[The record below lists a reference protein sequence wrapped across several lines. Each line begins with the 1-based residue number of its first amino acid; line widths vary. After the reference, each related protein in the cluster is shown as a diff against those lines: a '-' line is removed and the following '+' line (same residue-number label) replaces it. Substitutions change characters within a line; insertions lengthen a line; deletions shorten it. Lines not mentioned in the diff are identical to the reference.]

1 MAFTHTSF
9 AEMLINPA
17 LSKVDAKIR
26 RRVSNRDTQYAY
38 ATWMTQTVIKP
49 LVKSSPQTLVS
60 VAEAQGQS
68 GVMIYNV
75 LNELVHST
83 VIPNQLGALGALNEE
98 ARARISQLAETELG
112 EWSGARIYKAL
123 AMLLP
128 NWLAPQIRSIVNRI
142 RVNVWAVAPSSDIVQ
157 GNKMGQVLRHA
168 FGERAQYGK
177 IGVLGVNH
185 DEVYSVVSENVEDPF
200 FLVYPYAATKS
211 SGHTYSL
218 VMLYISI
225 SDNAGADMLA
235 EALGARV
242 TRLAAD
248 SDAARAIKKHSGQA
262 KELTE
267 LANDMAH
274 TLRIAY
280 AAVQDP
286 EEAKWRITTGNE
298 VSVLE
303 RMAEESDSTYYL
315 TLRELIDAN
324 LALLASNTNAKPLA
338 WNALDAINVIK
349 SAQSAN
355 ALLNADLTTISINEL
370 QRLATIHANA
380 FWSRS
385 VRTAIKS
392 RIQYEIKAMRR
403 LKFLH
408 NAEEKIEILEH
419 ILRQV
424 K

>member
-1 MAFTHTSF
+1 
-9 AEMLINPA
+9 MLINPA

-38 ATWMTQTVIKP
+38 DAWVTQTVIKP

-60 VAEAQGQS
+60 IAEAQGRPEI
-68 GVMIYNV
+68 MIYNV
-75 LNELVHST
+75 LNEIVHST
-83 VIPNQLGALGALNEE
+83 VIPNQLGVLGALNEE
-98 ARARISQLAETELG
+98 ARVRISQRAETELG

-128 NWLAPQIRSIVNRI
+128 NWLAPQIRSIVNRV
-142 RVNVWAVAPSSDIVQ
+142 RVNVWLVAPSSDIVQ

-177 IGVLGVNH
+177 IGVLGVNY
-185 DEVYSVVSENVEDPF
+185 DEVYSVVSEDVEDPF
-200 FLVYPYAATKS
+200 FLVYPYAAAKS
-211 SGHTYSL
+211 PWHTYSI
-218 VMLYISI
+218 VMIYISI

-248 SDAARAIKKHSGQA
+248 SDAVRTIKKHSGQA

-267 LANDMAH
+267 LANDMAR

-298 VSVLE
+298 MSVLE

-324 LALLASNTNAKPLA
+324 LTLLAANTNAKPLA
-338 WNALDAINVIK
+338 WNALDAIHVIWAARLVHDALNMEAVTATEGDIHRLERGYTEYGDAW
-349 SAQSAN
+349 SN
-355 ALLNADLTTISINEL
+355 ATKKAVKTHLSQMLKQMRKL
-370 QRLATIHANA
+370 R
-380 FWSRS
+380 SRDAMDAVTS
-385 VRTAIKS
+385 LIAKIK
-392 RIQYEIKAMRR
+392 
-403 LKFLH
+403 
-408 NAEEKIEILEH
+408 
-419 ILRQV
+419 
-424 K
+424 